1 MAGSL
6 DTIYLVVATLVAV
19 GGLLVVA
26 SVMNDVDPDGTS
38 LLDWSLMVVAAVFLL
53 GLAASFVT

>member
-1 MAGSL
+1 MAGIL
-6 DTIYLVVATLVAV
+6 NTIYLVGATLVALA
-19 GGLLVVA
+19 GLLVVA
-26 SVMNDVDPDGTS
+26 SAMNDVDPDGPS

>member
-1 MAGSL
+1 MAGLL